1 MKLKSNFK
9 SDLRK
14 EQQLSVLLD
23 SIYSEQLK
31 NYDFERIADV
41 KRQLQGIDIVLTHHK
56 TKKTFLVD
64 EKAQLD
70 YLNED
75 LPTFAFELNYQKNK
89 EPKIGW
95 LFDVLKKTDIYAL
108 VTAIYSDEPN
118 VFTSCKITFVN
129 RKKLLTFL
137 AARNISQRQLEIYQ
151 EKAQGQHGKI
161 KIKELDSRLEGY
173 LYLSTLNKAEM
184 PFNLILKLD
193 FLIDNG
199 LAKRLI

>member
-137 AARNISQRQLEIYQ
+137 AARNLSQRQLENIRKRHRASM
-151 EKAQGQHGKI
+151 ER
-161 KIKELDSRLEGY
+161 S
-173 LYLSTLNKAEM
+173 
-184 PFNLILKLD
+184 KLRSW
-193 FLIDNG
+193 IPG
-199 LAKRLI
+199 